1 MKFFNTPHKKKS
13 AVITFFSGLTLFLI
27 FFLFGLNYLDPP
39 ITYGMEIS
47 FGVSDKD
54 GFVQEKEINQS
65 IKEEEKSDGKNAN
78 ESQLSN
84 SKNVVV
90 QKESN
95 ISVDNKVD
103 LSLIHI

>member
-1 MKFFNTPHKKKS
+1 MKFLNTPHKKKS

-54 GFVQEKEINQS
+54 GFVQEKVM
-65 IKEEEKSDGKNAN
+65 GKM
-78 ESQLSN
+78 QM
-84 SKNVVV
+84 
-90 QKESN
+90 
-95 ISVDNKVD
+95 
-103 LSLIHI
+103 SLNYLIRKML